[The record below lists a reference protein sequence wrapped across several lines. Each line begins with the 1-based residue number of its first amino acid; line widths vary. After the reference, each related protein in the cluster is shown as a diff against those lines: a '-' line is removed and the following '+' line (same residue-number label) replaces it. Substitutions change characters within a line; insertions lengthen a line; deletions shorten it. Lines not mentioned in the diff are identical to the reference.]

1 MDIILHSQKF
11 QRIRNS
17 LVPVAEA
24 EIIARRAVVFQHRI
38 PVKPCLKAHGIHI
51 ENRRGIVLR
60 NERHGSFATAE
71 LYRRFRILVIYRT
84 AQELTTVETFT
95 VPCAVKAQK
104 QPVSTVQQVEKLA
117 YRSGVFL
124 KSTRCG
130 EPAGK
135 LCHGAHN
142 GVILVYLFRDKLI

>member
-1 MDIILHSQKF
+1 MNGTGVSPLLNFIGGSEY
-11 QRIRNS
+11 S
-17 LVPVAEA
+17 LS
-24 EIIARRAVVFQHRI
+24 IAQHR
-38 PVKPCLKAHGIHI
+38 
-51 ENRRGIVLR
+51 
-60 NERHGSFATAE
+60 
-71 LYRRFRILVIYRT
+71 
-84 AQELTTVETFT
+84 FT

-104 QPVSTVQQVEKLA
+104 QPVSAVQQVEKLA